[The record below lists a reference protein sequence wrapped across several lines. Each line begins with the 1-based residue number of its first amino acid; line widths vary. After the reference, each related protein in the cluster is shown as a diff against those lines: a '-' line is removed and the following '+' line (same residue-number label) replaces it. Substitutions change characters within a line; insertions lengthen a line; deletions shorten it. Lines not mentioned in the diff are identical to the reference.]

1 MWQAGQQENKP
12 VNRGSNPPAP
22 SAPASRPARWLQ
34 GWRPGV
40 CNYCPQ
46 TSSVSR
52 TQEPHTT
59 YGRWPSTALPS
70 RKPTVRAGQG
80 WQGRKG
86 VAPLAGPGL
95 CHPSFPQAAR
105 GSPTA
110 LPCASYPIA
119 TFWMKPLHYMGASHT
134 HIPGG
139 WAWVAPAPTSE
150 KAHPPTSSCS
160 SVPERRTQRQALQRA
175 AVMSSDRPP
184 RR

>member
-12 VNRGSNPPAP
+12 VNRGSSPPTP
-22 SAPASRPARWLQ
+22 SAPASGPARWLQ
-34 GWRPGV
+34 GCRPGV

-59 YGRWPSTALPS
+59 YGRWPSAALPS
-70 RKPTVRAGQG
+70 RKPTVGAGPG

-86 VAPLAGPGL
+86 VARLAGPAL

-110 LPCASYPIA
+110 LPCAYCPIA

-134 HIPGG
+134 HIPEGVSLGG
-139 WAWVAPAPTSE
+139 TSPNIREGTPTNQPLLLSSKE
-150 KAHPPTSSCS
+150 KDPKTGPSAGCCH
-160 SVPERRTQRQALQRA
+160 VQ
-175 AVMSSDRPP
+175 
-184 RR
+184 